1 LVYIATGAF
10 SFLMIA
16 LFDIVSLKRIPRIK
30 LGIWVLGI
38 GLFIYSIVMVS
49 LAANKISMPPWTTWI
64 GYGLLAISVVSLGYC
79 LFINLPFRKTYITT
93 GAGDKLITTGLYALV
108 RHPGV
113 HILTLVL
120 LSLFLISKSVLLLI
134 AAPIWVLLNIL
145 LVVIQ
150 DKFIFGKMFD
160 EYDDYRQKTPMLMPN
175 RRSAMACLHSLKQS
189 KPIYTF
195 KEMVK

>member
-30 LGIWVLGI
+30 LGIWILGS
-38 GLFIYSIVMVS
+38 GLLVYSIVMVS
-49 LAANKISMPPWTTWI
+49 LAANKIPMPPWTTWL
-64 GYGLLAISVVSLGYC
+64 GYGLFVISVVLLGYC
-79 LFINLPFRKTYITT
+79 LFINLPFRKTYIAT

-120 LSLFLISKSVLLLI
+120 LSLFLISKSILLLI

-150 DKFIFGKMFD
+150 DKFIFGRMFD

-189 KPIYTF
+189 KPIYAF
-195 KEMVK
+195 REMVK